1 MMGTSRR
8 RHTMAITMPIMAP
21 GLKPSRRELPFGMGI
36 MAGGAS
42 GVRVVVGRGA
52 GAMLVFVVVVMTG

>member
-1 MMGTSRR
+1 
-8 RHTMAITMPIMAP
+8 MAITMPIIAP

-42 GVRVVVGRGA
+42 GVRVCVGMGVGA
-52 GAMLVFVVVVMTG
+52 IVCVWLLLLL

>member
-1 MMGTSRR
+1 
-8 RHTMAITMPIMAP
+8 MAITMPIMAP

-42 GVRVVVGRGA
+42 GVRVVVGMGVGGIVCVRW
-52 GAMLVFVVVVMTG
+52 LL

>member
-1 MMGTSRR
+1 
-8 RHTMAITMPIMAP
+8 MAITMPIIAR
-21 GLKPSRRELPFGMGI
+21 GLKPSRRELPLGMGI

-52 GAMLVFVVVVMTG
+52 GGMLFFVVVVVIG

>member
-1 MMGTSRR
+1 
-8 RHTMAITMPIMAP
+8 MAITMPIMAP

-42 GVRVVVGRGA
+42 GVRVVVGRGV
-52 GAMLVFVVVVMTG
+52 GGIVCLIVGVVVTG

>member
-1 MMGTSRR
+1 MMGTARR

-21 GLKPSRRELPFGMGI
+21 GLKPSRRELPLGMGI

-42 GVRVVVGRGA
+42 GVRVVVGRGV
-52 GAMLVFVVVVMTG
+52 GGIVWVWLLLM